1 MDLISLVGTS
11 VFQSMNAAANDPED
25 TPNTITQVPN
35 PNATLGILT
44 FEALPVLVAAAVLD
58 AATDPRL
65 KVGVPG
71 FPVDAAAGLDGPPG
85 IEVAAAEAAAV
96 GNMSVA
102 VELTP
107 GSPVPDGMTRMLD
120 VEVAFRAACA
130 IAISLF
136 AMS

>member
-11 VFQSMNAAANDPED
+11 VFQSTNPAANDPAD
-25 TPNTITQVPN
+25 TPNTITQVPS

-44 FEALPVLVAAAVLD
+44 FEALPLLVAVAVAVLN
-58 AATDPRL
+58 AVTDPRL
-65 KVGVPG
+65 KVGFLG
-71 FPVDAAAGLDGPPG
+71 FPVDGAAGLGGPPG
-85 IEVAAAEAAAV
+85 IEVAAAAV

>member
-1 MDLISLVGTS
+1 MDLICLVETS
-11 VFQSMNAAANDPED
+11 VFQSTNAAANDPED

-44 FEALPVLVAAAVLD
+44 FEALPLLVAVAVLD
-58 AATDPRL
+58 AAIDPRL
-65 KVGVPG
+65 KVGLPG
-71 FPVDAAAGLDGPPG
+71 FPVDGAAGLDGLART
-85 IEVAAAEAAAV
+85 EVAAVEAAAV

-120 VEVAFRAACA
+120 VEAAFRAACA

>member
-11 VFQSMNAAANDPED
+11 VFQSTNPAANDPAD
-25 TPNTITQVPN
+25 TPNTITQVPS

-44 FEALPVLVAAAVLD
+44 FEALPLLVAVAVLN
-58 AATDPRL
+58 AVTDPRL
-65 KVGVPG
+65 KVGLPG
-71 FPVDAAAGLDGPPG
+71 FPVDGAAGPGGPPG